1 MEETRKK
8 QAAVIH
14 RAVKLKN
21 REERKALAKHLIWWR
36 KNKKPLE
43 F

>member
-8 QAAVIH
+8 QAAVIR
-14 RAVKLKN
+14 RAMKLKN
-21 REERKALAKHLIWWR
+21 SDERKALAKHLNWYR

>member
-1 MEETRKK
+1 MENTQKR
-8 QAAVIH
+8 QAVVIR

-21 REERKALAKHLIWWR
+21 SENRKALAKHLNWYR
-36 KNKKPLE
+36 KNKKQIA

>member
-1 MEETRKK
+1 MEKRKQ
-8 QAAVIH
+8 QAIVIR

-21 REERKALAKHLIWWR
+21 SDERKALAKHLNWMR
-36 KNKKPLE
+36 KNKKQIA